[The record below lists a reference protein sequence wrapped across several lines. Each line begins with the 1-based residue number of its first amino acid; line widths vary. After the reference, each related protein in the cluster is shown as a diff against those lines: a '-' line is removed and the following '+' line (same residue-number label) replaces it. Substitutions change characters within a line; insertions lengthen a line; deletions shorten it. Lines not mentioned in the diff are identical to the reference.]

1 LGEDGSFIIYNL
13 KKLFKKEKERKFM
26 KKMNN
31 KGFSLVELIIVIAIM
46 AILAGAIAP
55 ALIRYIDK
63 SRKSND
69 VSSCKTIKTAVE
81 TALGNETVYEYLTTG
96 SGDYCYVYVTPG
108 EATGSATGAQ
118 TCITIEGAATEDING
133 KTAAEIEVIA
143 KDEIGTNIGEKTPK
157 LKYRK
162 NAKDTDSAN
171 VPTEF
176 VAVVSKKGTVYVFV
190 SVAGAGTMTVSE
202 DETVGV
208 TAGDNG
214 FQICPNVCDEY
225 Q

>member
-1 LGEDGSFIIYNL
+1 
-13 KKLFKKEKERKFM
+13 M

-81 TALGNETVYEYLTTG
+81 TAMANEETYEILTNAG
-96 SGDYCYVYVTPG
+96 SGSKILISPGVSTASGNGVTLIG
-108 EATGSATGAQ
+108 AGSGSVTTAQ
-118 TCITIEGAATEDING
+118 TDA
-133 KTAAEIEVIA
+133 KT
-143 KDEIGTNIGEKTPK
+143 EIGANIGEKTPK
-157 LKYRK
+157 IKYKK
-162 NAKDTDSAN
+162 NNCKAFMVEITGQ
-171 VPTEF
+171 
-176 VAVVSKKGTVYVFV
+176 GTVKVGL
-190 SVAGAGTMTVSE
+190 SKNTGSSATMDYE
-202 DETVGV
+202 IAPEMHK
-208 TAGDNG
+208 
-214 FQICPNVCDEY
+214 EY

>member
-1 LGEDGSFIIYNL
+1 
-13 KKLFKKEKERKFM
+13 M

-81 TALGNETVYEYLTTG
+81 TALGNETVYEFLTTG
-96 SGDYCYVYVTPG
+96 TGDFCYIYVTPG
-108 EATGSATGAQ
+108 EPTDGADGASPV
-118 TCITIEGAATEDING
+118 TIEGNSTEEING
-133 KTAAEIEVIA
+133 KATDEIMTIA
-143 KDEIGTNIGEKTPK
+143 QEEIGTNIGEKTPK

-162 NAKDTDSAN
+162 NAADPDSEN

-190 SVAGAGTMTVSE
+190 SVTTASSMTVEE

-208 TAGDNG
+208 TAGDTG